1 MRTRAYRLL
10 LLPMLVAT
18 FAGCGQP
25 LGLDETAPAPLP
37 ITPPSQT
44 DVRAAVDRGVA
55 FLLKTQRADGS
66 WGSPHSKPS
75 TVLCPVPGGHRSF
88 RTGTTCL
95 CIMALLEAGGDTP
108 EVNAAI
114 DRAQAWLIEN
124 LPAVRRDSYKTLYN
138 NWAHAYSLRTMLML
152 LQRPGVTD
160 RQREQLSDL
169 IRLQI
174 HLLSR
179 YQSLAGGWGYYQNHG
194 PYSSRPNIPGTTF
207 MTASIMIGLYEAR
220 QPGFDVADNMIKLG
234 LISLDRARS
243 PNGSYEYY
251 TFTNVKMPMVGLNQ
265 PPSSMGRT
273 QTCNYA
279 ARIWGVDYTTLNVIR
294 AWLDRLYSRNGWLDM
309 GRKRHMPHDTWFAV
323 SGYFY
328 YYGHYYAARCMEL
341 LPESEWPYHQ
351 DHLANLLLPKQ
362 ETDGSWWGYYTYRYH
377 QQYDT
382 AFAVM
387 TLQRCLRDEPDAE

>member
-1 MRTRAYRLL
+1 MRTSLSCLTFLL
-10 LLPMLVAT
+10 MLVAAL
-18 FAGCGQP
+18 AGCSEP

-37 ITPPSQT
+37 ITPPSQA

-55 FLLKTQRADGS
+55 FLLETQRIDGS

-75 TVLCPVPGGHRSF
+75 TVLCPVPGGYRSF
-88 RTGTTCL
+88 KAGTTSL
-95 CIMALLEAGGDTP
+95 CILALLEAGGDTP
-108 EVNAAI
+108 EASAAI
-114 DRAQAWLIEN
+114 DRGQQWLIEN

-138 NWAHAYSLRTMLML
+138 NWAHAYGLRAL
-152 LQRPGVTD
+152 LALLERPGATD
-160 RQREQLSDL
+160 DQREQMSSLV
-169 IRLQI
+169 RLQI

-179 YQSLAGGWGYYQNHG
+179 YQSLSGGWGYYQNHG

-207 MTASIMIGLYEAR
+207 TTASIMISLYEAR
-220 QPGFDVADNMIKLG
+220 QAGFDVPDNMIQLA

-251 TFTNVKMPMVGLNQ
+251 THTNVKMPMVGLNQ

-273 QTCNYA
+273 QVCNFVTRLY
-279 ARIWGVDYTTLNVIR
+279 GVDYTTDNVIR

-328 YYGHYYAARCMEL
+328 YYGHYYASRCMEL
-341 LPESEWPYHQ
+341 LPKAEWAYHQ
-351 DHLANLLLPKQ
+351 DHLANLLLGKQ
-362 ETDGSWWGYYTYRYH
+362 ETDGSWWGYYMYRYH

-387 TLQRCLRDEPDAE
+387 TLQRCLREEAE